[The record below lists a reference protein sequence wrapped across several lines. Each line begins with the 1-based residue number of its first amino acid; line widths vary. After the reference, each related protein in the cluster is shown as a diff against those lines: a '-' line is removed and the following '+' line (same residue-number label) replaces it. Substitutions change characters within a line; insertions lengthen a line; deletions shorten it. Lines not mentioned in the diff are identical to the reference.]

1 MGICLR
7 NLPWEF
13 AARICRDYLSQE
25 FAVAICRAYLPV
37 AFVSKSFF
45 VYVHR
50 SCLYENKPFL
60 YVSKTFLFVIF
71 SLLTVFLFVIAV
83 AVMGHRNEE
92 IKIKGCFFL
101 QSICTTLRCT
111 TLTRFYFTTS
121 FTSKYF
127 MKVKLAW

>member
-1 MGICLR
+1 MICFLCIFTLEALPHRGYSTPSSALHIREFAVGICLR

-83 AVMGHRNEE
+83 AVMGHRN
-92 IKIKGCFFL
+92 I
-101 QSICTTLRCT
+101 QMSDT
-111 TLTRFYFTTS
+111 
-121 FTSKYF
+121 
-127 MKVKLAW
+127 